1 MLKNQILTSINFL
14 FNQASN
20 YKELD
25 KIWNQMQKTLQSVLR
40 SAVKKLFEK
49 KEIIEE
55 KYLEF
60 YSSGINRNK
69 DKNFLLK
76 HIYSSN

>member
-40 SAVKKLFEK
+40 SAAKKLFEK